1 MDEEYVTE
9 AQAKLAK
16 DITSVPEFWVN
27 KYRNEAAKN
36 WDKFYKR
43 NTTNFF
49 KDRHWVERE
58 FNELQRQS
66 EDGDVPLTRV
76 LEVGCGVGN
85 FVFPVL
91 EANDR
96 LFFYACDFSPRAVEF
111 VKAHPGYSS
120 GRCHAFVCDLTKDPL
135 TEEIPAGTVDL
146 VSMIFVLS
154 AIPPEKMAEAVRNV
168 YRVLKP
174 NGKVLFRDYGIYD
187 AAQLRFK
194 PGSKLCENFYVRQ
207 DGTMAYYFSQEY
219 LTQIFTDAGFK
230 SISSEYVLR
239 KTTNVK
245 NNLEV
250 DRIFVQAKFIKP
262 AQAP

>member
-1 MDEEYVTE
+1 MDEEYITE
-9 AQAKLAK
+9 AQAKLAQ
-16 DITSVPEFWVN
+16 DTTSVPEFWVN

-58 FNELQRQS
+58 FNELRCQS
-66 EDGDVPLTRV
+66 EGNNMPLTKV

-91 EANDR
+91 EANDH
-96 LFFYACDFSPRAVEF
+96 LYFYACDFSARAIEF
-111 VKAHPGYSS
+111 VKAHPGYNS

-135 TEEIPAGTVDL
+135 TDEVPADTVDL

-154 AIPPEKMAEAVRNV
+154 AIPPEKMVEAVRNV

-207 DGTMAYYFSQEY
+207 DGTMAYYFSEEM
-219 LTQIFTDAGFK
+219 LKQIFTDAGFQPM
-230 SISSEYVLR
+230 SSEYVMR

-245 NNLEV
+245 SNIEV
-250 DRIFVQAKFIKP
+250 DRIFVQAKFMKP
-262 AQAP
+262 A